1 MSNATTQQ
9 CTIEE
14 FNAALAGECQVV
26 DVREAAEYESER
38 IAGAKLIP
46 LSLFDQRAEA
56 IERGRPVYLLCRSG
70 NRAGKAAERLH
81 RLGYEDVRVV
91 EGGLLAWIAAG
102 HPVERG
108 SRSVWSLERQ
118 VRFAAGVLVLIG
130 VFLAWLVHPGFIA
143 LSGIIGAGLVFAAVT
158 DTCGMAMALARMPW
172 NQRGQGNPN
181 AICVSNERGH

>member
-56 IERGRPVYLLCRSG
+56 IER
-70 NRAGKAAERLH
+70 
-81 RLGYEDVRVV
+81 
-91 EGGLLAWIAAG
+91 
-102 HPVERG
+102 
-108 SRSVWSLERQ
+108 
-118 VRFAAGVLVLIG
+118 
-130 VFLAWLVHPGFIA
+130 
-143 LSGIIGAGLVFAAVT
+143 
-158 DTCGMAMALARMPW
+158 
-172 NQRGQGNPN
+172 
-181 AICVSNERGH
+181 